1 MLAFEIFNDFELSFK
16 QPFSAFEDSSF
27 MSAFNKFKEQNVVKS
42 CKSIIKG
49 SLKVGFQLLFL
60 SNYLL
65 KGVSSSKRNVKGT
78 YQQLFNFLLQLLKAK
93 KRAKGC

>member
-1 MLAFEIFNDFELSFK
+1 MNNTWVPVSKHLLEPIPDRLQYK
-16 QPFSAFEDSSF
+16 SS
-27 MSAFNKFKEQNVVKS
+27 
-42 CKSIIKG
+42 IKG

-78 YQQLFNFLLQLLKAK
+78 YQQLFNFLSRLLKAK
-93 KRAKGC
+93 KGVKGC